1 MRSNDVLGFIVAGTL
16 DEKIPELAAS
26 RTTASIPV
34 GGKYRIIDFPLSNCT
49 NSGIDTV
56 GVLTQYQPLE
66 LNAYIGSGAP
76 WDLDISN
83 GGVFVLPPYQK
94 GKSGEWYRGTANA
107 IYQNIAFIEQYN
119 PDYVLILSGDHIYKM
134 DYNAMLNYH
143 IRNGADATIA
153 VREVPW
159 EEAPR
164 FGIMNTD
171 SEDRIVEFEEKPKN
185 PKSNKASMGVY
196 IFTWEKLRRY
206 LEADEADKKSNNDFG
221 KNIIPNMLADKQVL
235 VAYSFKGYWK
245 DVGTIESLWEA
256 NMDLL
261 ETPMPIDMHDK
272 RWRIFAKNPGMA
284 PHYIAK
290 GATVHDSLIT
300 EGCEVYGNVNHSI
313 LFAGVIIEEG
323 AKVESSVIMPG
334 SIIRRGAVVQR
345 AIVAENAEVG
355 PGAIVGEET
364 GNIAVIGTG
373 ISLPAGVHIPAGQQV
388 DEDYTF

>member
-1 MRSNDVLGFIVAGTL
+1 MLLAGGQGSRLGILTKNVA
-16 DEKIPELAAS
+16 KPAIPY
-26 RTTASIPV
+26 

-107 IYQNIAFIEQYN
+107 IYQNMAFIEQYN

-134 DYNAMLNYH
+134 DYNAMLDYH

-159 EEAPR
+159 EEASR

-171 SEDRIVEFEEKPKN
+171 SEGRIVEFEEKPKN

-196 IFTWEKLRRY
+196 IFTWEKLRHY
-206 LEADEADKKSNNDFG
+206 LTQDEEDKKSSNDFG
-221 KNIIPNMLADKQVL
+221 KNIIPNMLGDRQVL
-235 VAYSFKGYWK
+235 MAYDFNGYWK

-256 NMDLL
+256 NMDLIDN
-261 ETPMPIDMHDK
+261 PMPLNMHDK
-272 RWRIFAKNPGMA
+272 KWRIFAKNPGMP
-284 PHYIAK
+284 PHYIAD
-290 GATVHDSLIT
+290 GATVTNTLIT
-300 EGCEVYGNVNHSI
+300 EGCEVYGKVNHSI
-313 LFAGVIIEEG
+313 LFAGVIVEEG
-323 AKVESSVIMPG
+323 ADVEYSVVMPG
-334 SIIRRGAVVQR
+334 SIIRRGAVVR
-345 AIVAENAEVG
+345 RSIVAENA
-355 PGAIVGEET
+355 IVGAGSVIGGEK
-364 GNIAVIGTG
+364 GDIAVIGQG
-373 ISLPAGVHIPAGQQV
+373 ISLPAGVSVPAGEQV
-388 DEDYTF
+388 DETYKF